1 MTTESIR
8 TKAHEKE
15 ISLRYVFLTI
25 FFWVLTIFW
34 IVTIFKLSAQDA
46 TDSSNMSHVIMT
58 FINETLNVE
67 IKDDLIIRKVAHAL
81 EYALLTFLSYM
92 ALSSTNKISN
102 KTSYAES
109 PVKLMRSDNEMNIIF
124 TLWFTILNAI
134 FDEYH
139 QLFVMGRD
147 GAITDVLID
156 MIGIVIVLAII
167 RLVFSIYLRSKGR
180 TEIVYPGFSNKEK

>member
-139 QLFVMGRD
+139 QLFVTGRD
-147 GAITDVLID
+147 GSIFDVMID
-156 MIGIVIVLAII
+156 MIGIVIVLIII
-167 RLVFSIYLRSKGR
+167 RVVFTIYLKSKGR
-180 TEIVYPGFSNKEK
+180 TEVVYT

>member
-180 TEIVYPGFSNKEK
+180 TEIVYPGFSNKE